1 MICRWQIVQSLI
13 RLIDNVS
20 IKLGAFLEKREQ
32 ERQEVSLFVEVFDP
46 PHLGKVQLRT
56 RDLSKKGAFLLVK
69 KEQCLPV
76 GRVLSLRMPGIL
88 WGEDTSTITARVV
101 RVTEEGMGLQFLD
114 FDF

>member
-1 MICRWQIVQSLI
+1 MERRV
-13 RLIDNVS
+13 
-20 IKLGAFLEKREQ
+20 Q
-32 ERQEVSLFVEVFDP
+32 ERQEVSLTVEVLDP
-46 PHLGKVQLRT
+46 PHLGKVKLRT
-56 RDLSKKGAFLLVK
+56 RDLSKAGAFILLG

-88 WGEDTSTITARVV
+88 WGEETSTVSARIV